1 MNRSFRVLTVRGIDI
16 RLHITFPLIL
26 LWAAFQF
33 SSFGGGLS
41 SAIFGVL
48 VISLLFVLVTL
59 HELGHSFAAMRYGVA
74 VEQIVLSPIGGIAQL
89 QRMPDKP
96 VQEFV
101 IAIAGPAV
109 NVLAAIVMGLGA
121 WLLPIN
127 LLNPLAVLGGG
138 TSITLS
144 SLFTYVF
151 IYNIFLAVFNLLPAF
166 PMDGGRVLRS
176 LLAMRLDYA
185 RATQIAA
192 AVGRGFAVL
201 LGLYGFFS
209 GGIFLVFIALF
220 IFFGAGQEV
229 QMARLREA
237 LRRFT
242 VQQAFSSQGYRLH
255 AYATLGQARELM
267 LFSGQ
272 GTFPVFHGDAFV
284 GLLSRPALQSGLQ
297 RHGAEGWVADAMTRN
312 VAPALP
318 DEDLYSVKQRLD
330 NEKLEALPVIAN
342 GRYLGLITLGAI
354 QRIYQQLVLRPRRPS
369 FGTS

>member
-1 MNRSFRVLTVRGIDI
+1 M
-16 RLHITFPLIL
+16 
-26 LWAAFQF
+26 
-33 SSFGGGLS
+33 
-41 SAIFGVL
+41 L

-59 HELGHSFAAMRYGVA
+59 HELGHSFAAMGYGVS

-96 VQEFV
+96 VQEFF

-121 WLLPIN
+121 WLLPVA
-127 LLNPLAVLGGG
+127 LVNPLAVLSGG

-151 IYNIFLAVFNLLPAF
+151 IYNIFLALFNLLPAF
-166 PMDGGRVLRS
+166 PMDGGRVLRA
-176 LLAMRLDYA
+176 LLAMRLDYT

-192 AVGRGFAVL
+192 AVGRGLAVL
-201 LGLYGFFS
+201 FGLYGFFS

-229 QMARLREA
+229 QMARLRAA

-242 VQQAFSSQGYRLH
+242 VQQAFSNTGYRLPP
-255 AYATLGQARELM
+255 YATLGQARELM
-267 LFSGQ
+267 RFSGQ
-272 GTFPVFHGDAFV
+272 DAFPVFHGETYV
-284 GLLSRPALQSGLQ
+284 GLLSRPVLQEGLQ
-297 RHGAEGWVADAMTRN
+297 RHGAEGWVADAMSRDVT
-312 VAPALP
+312 PALP
-318 DEDLYSVKQRLD
+318 HEDLYSVKQRLD
-330 NEKLEALPVIAN
+330 SEQLAALPVIAD

-354 QRIYQQLVLRPRRPS
+354 QRIYRQLVLGPRRAPL
-369 FGTS
+369 GTS